1 MTQPAIVERS
11 FEVLAHFRCSDPKC
25 GAQGGP
31 SPISTRRPAGGAK
44 R

>member
-25 GAQGGP
+25 AQGGP